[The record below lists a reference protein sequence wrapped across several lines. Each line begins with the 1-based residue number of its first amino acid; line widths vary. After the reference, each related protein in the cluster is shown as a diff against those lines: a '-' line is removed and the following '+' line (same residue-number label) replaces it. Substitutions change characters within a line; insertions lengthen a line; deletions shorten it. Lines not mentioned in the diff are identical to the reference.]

1 MREPLLDSRDQDLEA
16 QLLRAGKDVYLSPAA
31 QGRLLTALGIAAG
44 VSTAGKA
51 AASVG
56 FFGKL
61 LGSKGVVVA
70 TSVVSAGALG
80 ASIYLTASQP
90 SEHPAVPVE
99 AKAIQTSMATPPS
112 GEGAR
117 QDAAGASPGGV
128 LEAAP
133 PGERLESE
141 PKASDAHEIVRSTK
155 AAPRPVATPSKDG
168 LGHSKDGLRKE
179 LALVEAAS
187 RATKSGNGQL
197 AIQHLA
203 EYRKS
208 FPQGKLALEAQVLR
222 IEALAL
228 AGHQAEA
235 ARLSQAFLK
244 RYPNSPVAA
253 RIRRYAGP

>member
-44 VSTAGKA
+44 VTTAGQA

-61 LGSKGVVVA
+61 VGSKSIVVA
-70 TSVVSAGALG
+70 ASVVSAGALSAG
-80 ASIYLTASQP
+80 IYLATPQAPEQSVV
-90 SEHPAVPVE
+90 PAEV
-99 AKAIQTSMATPPS
+99 KALQTVRTTPPS
-112 GEGAR
+112 GVGAR
-117 QDAAGASPGGV
+117 QGPASASPGGV
-128 LEAAP
+128 PEAALSD
-133 PGERLESE
+133 ERRESE
-141 PKASDAHEIVRSTK
+141 AKASEPRPGVRSAK
-155 AAPRPVATPSKDG
+155 SAPRGATTHSKEG
-168 LGHSKDGLRKE
+168 LGRE

-197 AIQHLA
+197 ALQHLA
-203 EYRKS
+203 EYRKG

-228 AGHQAEA
+228 AGHESEA

-253 RIRRYAGP
+253 RIRRYAGL